1 MASRLSLL
9 AVASKIVVAMAVAKT
24 RFAHALVAGVV
35 KLATSSHAL
44 TIAMDEVLACRVHAF
59 ATLLSMAF
67 HASTVDA

>member
-1 MASRLSLL
+1 
-9 AVASKIVVAMAVAKT
+9 MAVAKA
-24 RFAHALVAGVV
+24 RFAPALVAGAV

-59 ATLLSMAF
+59 VTLLFMAF